1 MSSRSWPR
9 TFHASHTSSSCC
21 SRQPHK
27 NKTPSQI
34 GQTSL
39 SLASWSPF
47 TNMGCAAPAMDVFV
61 SSLIARGMGVLV
73 DVDAYHVHRSSSL
86 VFSRLLSSSLVFSRL
101 RGWVRLRASH
111 LGSARP
117 RVSLALSD
125 AHPNPCLRQPVNN
138 SYMPTCSTTDC
149 LSRLAHSRRCSMLA
163 SITLAPT
170 CPCVCLHDSFSPHLS
185 ISRPFCLP
193 PPSRA
198 RVPPPRVSR
207 ETHSH
212 PCSSPTPP
220 TLHFSITCS
229 APHTPPTAPVRRSGA
244 LSPPTPHNSTPHL
257 CKARIERSR
266 VPY

>member
-1 MSSRSWPR
+1 MTSMPI
-9 TFHASHTSSSCC
+9 TFTV
-21 SRQPHK
+21 R
-27 NKTPSQI
+27 
-34 GQTSL
+34 L
-39 SLASWSPF
+39 L
-47 TNMGCAAPAMDVFV
+47 
-61 SSLIARGMGVLV
+61 
-73 DVDAYHVHRSSSL
+73 SSSL